1 MTTLKNYST
10 KTSNEAYQVCTRC
23 VMDSSAVDIQF
34 DKEGICNYCTNF
46 LHGSSN
52 TLKLSSSE
60 KENKLKNLI
69 DSIKN
74 EGKGKQYDCIV
85 GVSGGVDS
93 SWVLVQA
100 VKLGL
105 RPLAVHMDNG
115 WDSELAQNNISNLVR
130 DLNVDLFTHV
140 IDWFEY
146 KSLMQA
152 FFDADVIDVELLYDN
167 AMLSINYRLAAKHR
181 VSFILSGSNQA
192 TEGMEIPPS
201 WNWFKYDKKNIKSIG
216 KNFGNI
222 RIKTF
227 PAIGTLELIRYEFLQ
242 NIKWT
247 SILDLLEYNKFV
259 AMEELQ
265 RSFGY
270 KPYPYKHYESIFTRF
285 YQGYLLPEKFGVDKR
300 RLHLSTLVI
309 SGQMSRAEAVQ
320 GVEGIAYPTHSDL
333 ENDVN
338 YFLKKMGWNKE
349 QLIEY
354 ISRPEIPHNFYSS
367 EKGLWVS
374 LKYFYNYFKSKEK

>member
-167 AMLSINYRLAAKHR
+167 AMLSINCRLAAKHR